1 VNIINEELEHSR
13 FQESEDDPDMRLSAT
28 HLLYGETSILL
39 SQSYSSPEQIKQIL
53 YTQPGVTYAQISK
66 QNSYACTNIEQEPHI
81 NQFHQRISDI
91 QELKNMMKNLFQ
103 QMGTMLN
110 LLTTVLNELK

>member
-13 FQESEDDPDMRLSAT
+13 FQESKYDSDMRLSAT
-28 HLLYGETSILL
+28 HLLYSKTSILL
-39 SQSYSSPEQIKQIL
+39 SQCDSSPEQIKQIL
-53 YTQPGVTYAQISK
+53 YTKPGVMYAQISK

-81 NQFHQRISDI
+81 NQSYQQISYI
-91 QELKNMMKNLFQ
+91 QELNMTKNLFE

-110 LLTTVLNELK
+110 LLTTVLNKLK